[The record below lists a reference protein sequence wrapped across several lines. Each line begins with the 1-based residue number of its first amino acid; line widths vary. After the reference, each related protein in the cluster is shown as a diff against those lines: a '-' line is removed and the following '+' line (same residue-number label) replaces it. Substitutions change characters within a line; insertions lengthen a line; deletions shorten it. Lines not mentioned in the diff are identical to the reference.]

1 MARKIENP
9 AKTQNTYYKILG
21 IICLTI
27 TVCYNKINIVT
38 MRVVDMENL
47 MTTQE
52 LMDYLKISRT
62 TIDRWRK
69 EGMPYLSLSKAIRFE
84 REEVLKWIK
93 ESKSEK

>member
-1 MARKIENP
+1 
-9 AKTQNTYYKILG
+9 
-21 IICLTI
+21 
-27 TVCYNKINIVT
+27 
-38 MRVVDMENL
+38 MENL